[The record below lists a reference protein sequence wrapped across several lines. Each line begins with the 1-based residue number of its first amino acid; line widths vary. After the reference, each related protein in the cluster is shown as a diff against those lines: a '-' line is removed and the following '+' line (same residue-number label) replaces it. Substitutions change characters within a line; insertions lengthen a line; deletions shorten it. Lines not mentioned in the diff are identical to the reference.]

1 MEISEQADDV
11 NKNNTLAKTNL
22 LDGLFL
28 LVVLLFIGI
37 MLYSTISW
45 MWDDERLP
53 LSQFVLQ
60 GDFEYLESD
69 DVQQVLAS
77 VDTLGTFMSQDVD
90 ELQYVVEELPW
101 IAQASIRKQWPE
113 TVKIYVV
120 EHRPSAIWNGTSML
134 NNEGDIFYADVSL
147 VNTDELIKLYGMDST
162 SSLVLQTWREIVP
175 KFTKLGLTIS
185 SVVLNDRQ
193 AWQLILENGIRLE
206 LGKDSLDERLE
217 RFFSL
222 YNQLGQDSQKVSYID
237 LRYDTGAAIG
247 WIDSAEQADEDMT
260 N

>member
-1 MEISEQADDV
+1 
-11 NKNNTLAKTNL
+11 
-22 LDGLFL
+22 
-28 LVVLLFIGI
+28 
-37 MLYSTISW
+37 
-45 MWDDERLP
+45 
-53 LSQFVLQ
+53 
-60 GDFEYLESD
+60 
-69 DVQQVLAS
+69 
-77 VDTLGTFMSQDVD
+77 
-90 ELQYVVEELPW
+90 
-101 IAQASIRKQWPE
+101 
-113 TVKIYVV
+113 
-120 EHRPSAIWNGTSML
+120 
-134 NNEGDIFYADVSL
+134 

>member
-247 WIDSAEQADEDMT
+247 WIESAEQADEDMT

>member
-247 WIDSAEQADEDMT
+247 WIDSAEQADENMT